1 MKTLELKDK
10 AIFQKYLSH
19 KKYNL
24 STFSFV
30 NIFIWKNMFKISWK
44 IIDGALCV
52 FMQDSIGCFMYLPPL
67 GRKITKE
74 ILDQCFS
81 IMDKLNSDKSISR
94 IENVEKDDVESYRL
108 LGLKSRFKSNDYL
121 YSKKDLVSL
130 SGNRYKSKRSA
141 SNHFVKNYN
150 FDYKEFSS
158 EFTEDCLALYEK
170 WVEQRK
176 SKYSDPIYHRMLE
189 DNYHTNRL
197 VMSYCRELGLVG
209 RIVEID
215 DKIKGYSFGYKLNN
229 DTFCVLFEVTDLEIK
244 GLAQYIFREFIRDS
258 NGISFINVMDDSGLK
273 NLSKVKNSYRP
284 VRLEP
289 SYLITRNQ

>member
-1 MKTLELKDK
+1 
-10 AIFQKYLSH
+10 
-19 KKYNL
+19 
-24 STFSFV
+24 
-30 NIFIWKNMFKISWK
+30 
-44 IIDGALCV
+44 
-52 FMQDSIGCFMYLPPL
+52 
-67 GRKITKE
+67 
-74 ILDQCFS
+74 
-81 IMDKLNSDKSISR
+81 
-94 IENVEKDDVESYRL
+94 
-108 LGLKSRFKSNDYL
+108 
-121 YSKKDLVSL
+121 
-130 SGNRYKSKRSA
+130 
-141 SNHFVKNYN
+141 
-150 FDYKEFSS
+150 
-158 EFTEDCLALYEK
+158 
-170 WVEQRK
+170 
-176 SKYSDPIYHRMLE
+176 MLE